1 MELEQ
6 DAQNQQLGG
15 RIVILAV
22 RGQDATLVTGAQGTA
37 LMFKVKEKGERETL
51 AWLRL
56 HTKFLFWKC
65 SMILKIF

>member
-22 RGQDATLVTGAQGTA
+22 WGQDATLVTGAQGIV
-37 LMFKVKEKGERETL
+37 LMFILKEKGQRETL
-51 AWLRL
+51 VWLRP
-56 HTKFLFWKC
+56 HTRFLFWKC
-65 SMILKIF
+65 SMILKLF